1 MEKFWHFAAT
11 YRTKLPTLH
20 CFKLF
25 DVLLMSW
32 ACLLL
37 LMFMLLWY
45 ISGCVYFHF
54 LFIKIHF
61 SNIDHHLAL
70 PILIRLKSISN
81 CNKAAHQLALLS
93 VKKTYGLEQWR
104 RRFWMHSRFILRW
117 DEGNSGVLWSKK
129 SSVQTITLCERKNYL
144 IALFDKF

>member
-1 MEKFWHFAAT
+1 MTF
-11 YRTKLPTLH
+11 
-20 CFKLF
+20 C
-25 DVLLMSW
+25 
-32 ACLLL
+32 C
-37 LMFMLLWY
+37 Y
-45 ISGCVYFHF
+45 ISHRVTHSLWLQTVQCSTNELSVFIIAYVYAIMIYFGCVYFHF

-70 PILIRLKSISN
+70 PILVRLKSISN